1 MKVGDIEI
9 DDNRTEWI
17 VVGIFGRG
25 RTNRVRRNSL
35 AHRIHAQV
43 SPEIAKSLAEEV
55 DGSTTATTSAGR
67 PDTT

>member
-1 MKVGDIEI
+1 MKVGDIQI

-25 RTNRVRRNSL
+25 LTNRVRRNSL
-35 AHRIHAQV
+35 AHRVHAQL

-55 DGSTTATTSAGR
+55 DGSATTSEGR
-67 PDTT
+67 PDTAE